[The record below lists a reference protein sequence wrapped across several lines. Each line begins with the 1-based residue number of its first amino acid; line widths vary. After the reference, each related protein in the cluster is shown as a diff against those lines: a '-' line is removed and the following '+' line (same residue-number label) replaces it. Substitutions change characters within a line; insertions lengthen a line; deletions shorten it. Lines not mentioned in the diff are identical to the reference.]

1 MTALI
6 LPAEIFSCNTLASM
20 PLIFDALPSEMYVGK
35 DGRAHSVLLDFV
47 FGAGEVGMIA
57 W

>member
-1 MTALI
+1 
-6 LPAEIFSCNTLASM
+6 M